1 MVNKEYS
8 QVLTKDNEGFFR
20 FIVST
25 MDNCGITTEQLTCGL
40 CDTEEWDSLLAGEY
54 LDKLMMSRLLDRL
67 GCRGARCDIL
77 LFGSEYDDW
86 QERMDIVFAINDG
99 ETELAEKI
107 LEEYACRKIVQKN
120 IDKMGCNERL
130 EYQFV
135 LMMQAYIMLGGR
147 FDRTELIAKLQ
158 EAAVLTIPQGVDVA
172 FDNGM
177 KIILS
182 VQELDILLEY
192 YYQHVCREIEEKN
205 IKTVDCYIG
214 RIRKVIDYIL
224 SADWFN
230 ALSKAN
236 ILPKAVYYVMLSK
249 QKKIRL
255 NMDNEDE
262 LIFIAEELKSY
273 GRWLSDYDNAI
284 EVLRDCGR
292 IYYLAELCDMMDAI
306 VSRMKKLLSEDV
318 CKSMK
323 LDDIKNT
330 ADRYREMLLYIE
342 KLTGTSRYTK
352 NGMYMYFEPN
362 VYRMEKVVADR
373 RRLLGITQNQLAE
386 GICTAKT
393 IRRLEQGNCRPH
405 GYNLYEILNRLEL
418 YSDFVMDEIV
428 SYNARD
434 MELLEKVYDA
444 IGMNETERA
453 QELLRTLK
461 ANIDMGYTRNRQ
473 MVERLE
479 LDFDYQGGKISKK
492 DYEDDLKK
500 IIGYS
505 VKYENFF
512 RSVNVYLTDS
522 EASMLQMMYNLEKD
536 NDGVLYLHDMLSQ
549 YERKELYI
557 RKIELIQTAFA
568 SNSGNRGVYDSS
580 NMEFM
585 DVIKENFRI
594 KRIYNI
600 ARCTY
605 GIWWNNDMQHKYS
618 TDQSREMLNICVDIS
633 DFAKEYMY
641 KQFFLKKLDSIL
653 GLQ

>member
-20 FIVST
+20 FIEST
-25 MDNCGITTEQLTCGL
+25 MDNCGITTEQLTYGL

-107 LEEYACRKIVQKN
+107 LEEYAGRKIVQKN

-192 YYQHVCREIEEKN
+192 YYQLVCREIEEKN

-236 ILPKAVYYVMLSK
+236 ILPKAVYYVMLSN

-255 NMDNEDE
+255 NVDNEDE

>member
-1 MVNKEYS
+1 MANEEYS

-20 FIVST
+20 FIESK
-25 MDNCGITTEQLTCGL
+25 MMGNGITTEQLTYGL
-40 CDTEEWDSLLAGEY
+40 CNTEEWDSLLVGEY

-135 LMMQAYIMLGGR
+135 LMMQAHIMLGGR

-192 YYQHVCREIEEKN
+192 YYQLVCGEIEEKN

-224 SADWFN
+224 SADRFN

-236 ILPKAVYYVMLSK
+236 ILPKAVYYVMLSN

-330 ADRYREMLLYIE
+330 ADRCREMLLYIE
-342 KLTGTSRYTK
+342 KLTGISRYTK

-393 IRRLEQGNCRPH
+393 IRRLEQGHCRPH

-428 SYNARD
+428 SYNAGD

-453 QELLRTLK
+453 QELLLTLK
-461 ANIDMGYTRNRQ
+461 ANLDMEYTRNRQ
-473 MVERLE
+473 TIERLE
-479 LDFDYQGGKISKK
+479 TNFAYGRREI
-492 DYEDDLKK
+492 ELKVYLEK
-500 IIGYS
+500 MKNIIGYS
-505 VKYENFF
+505 VKYEHVLKNPA
-512 RSVNVYLTDS
+512 VYLTSCETTILHNMQNKQNEQDR
-522 EASMLQMMYNLEKD
+522 LMY
-536 NDGVLYLHDMLSQ
+536 LYSIPSQ
-549 YERKELYI
+549 YVRGELFI
-557 RKIELIQTAFA
+557 RKIEFCKTKFA
-568 SNSGNRGVYDSS
+568 SDAGNRGEYEKS
-580 NMEFM
+580 NSIFM
-585 DVIKENFRI
+585 DVIQKNTKL

-600 ARCTY
+600 DRCIY
-605 GIWWNNDMQHKYS
+605 GIWWNNNMQHKYS
-618 TDQSREMLNICVDIS
+618 TEQSKELLNICIDIS
-633 DFAKEYMY
+633 DFSKGYVY
-641 KQFFLKKLDSIL
+641 KQFFLKQYKINFE
-653 GLQ
+653 

>member
-1 MVNKEYS
+1 MANKEYS

-20 FIVST
+20 FIESK
-25 MDNCGITTEQLTCGL
+25 MMGNGITTEQLTYGL
-40 CDTEEWDSLLAGEY
+40 CNTEEWDSLLVGEY

-67 GCRGARCDIL
+67 GCRGLRCDIL

-135 LMMQAYIMLGGR
+135 LMMQAHIMLGGR
-147 FDRTELIAKLQ
+147 FDRTELIAKMQ

-205 IKTVDCYIG
+205 IKTVDYYIG

-236 ILPKAVYYVMLSK
+236 ILPKAVYYVMLSN

-284 EVLRDCGR
+284 EALRNDGR
-292 IYYLAELCDMMDAI
+292 TYYLAELCDMMDII
-306 VSRMKKLLSEDV
+306 VSRMKRLLSEDV

-330 ADRYREMLLYIE
+330 ADRCREMLLYIE
-342 KLTGTSRYTK
+342 KLTGISRYTK

-393 IRRLEQGNCRPH
+393 IRRLEQGHCRPH

-428 SYNARD
+428 SYNAGD

-453 QELLRTLK
+453 QELLQTLK
-461 ANIDMGYTRNRQ
+461 ANLDMGYTRNRQ
-473 MVERLE
+473 TIERLE
-479 LDFDYQGGKISKK
+479 TNFAYGRREI
-492 DYEDDLKK
+492 ELKVYLEK
-500 IIGYS
+500 MKNIIGYS
-505 VKYENFF
+505 VKYEHVLKNPA
-512 RSVNVYLTDS
+512 VYLTSCETTILHNMQNKQNEQDR
-522 EASMLQMMYNLEKD
+522 LMY
-536 NDGVLYLHDMLSQ
+536 LYSIPSQ
-549 YERKELYI
+549 YVRGELFI
-557 RKIELIQTAFA
+557 RKIEFCKTKFA
-568 SNSGNRGVYDSS
+568 SDAGNRGEYEKS
-580 NMEFM
+580 NSIFM
-585 DVIKENFRI
+585 DVIQKNTKL

-600 ARCTY
+600 DRCIY
-605 GIWWNNDMQHKYS
+605 GIWWNNNMQHKYS
-618 TDQSREMLNICVDIS
+618 TEQSKELLNICIDIS
-633 DFAKEYMY
+633 DFSKGYVY
-641 KQFFLKKLDSIL
+641 KQFFLKQYKINFE
-653 GLQ
+653 

>member
-1 MVNKEYS
+1 MANKEYS

-20 FIVST
+20 FIESK
-25 MDNCGITTEQLTCGL
+25 MMGNGITTEQLTYGL
-40 CDTEEWDSLLAGEY
+40 CNTEEWDSLLVGEY

-67 GCRGARCDIL
+67 GCRGLRCDIL

-135 LMMQAYIMLGGR
+135 LMMQAHIMLGGR

-205 IKTVDCYIG
+205 IKTVDYYIG

-236 ILPKAVYYVMLSK
+236 ILPKAVYYVMLSN

-262 LIFIAEELKSY
+262 FIFIAEELKSY

-306 VSRMKKLLSEDV
+306 VSRMKKLLSEEV

-330 ADRYREMLLYIE
+330 ADRCREMLLYIE
-342 KLTGTSRYTK
+342 KLTGISRYTK
-352 NGMYMYFEPN
+352 NGMYIYFEPN

-393 IRRLEQGNCRPH
+393 IRRLEQGHCRPH

-428 SYNARD
+428 SYDAGD

-453 QELLRTLK
+453 QELLQTLK
-461 ANIDMGYTRNRQ
+461 ANLDMEYTRNRQ
-473 MVERLE
+473 TIERLE
-479 LDFDYQGGKISKK
+479 TNFAYGRREI
-492 DYEDDLKK
+492 ELKVYLEK
-500 IIGYS
+500 MKNIIGYS
-505 VKYENFF
+505 VKYEHVLKNPA
-512 RSVNVYLTDS
+512 VYLTSCETTILHNMQNKQNEQDR
-522 EASMLQMMYNLEKD
+522 LMY
-536 NDGVLYLHDMLSQ
+536 LYSIPSQ
-549 YERKELYI
+549 YVRGELFI
-557 RKIELIQTAFA
+557 RKIEFCKTKFA
-568 SNSGNRGVYDSS
+568 SDAGNRGEYEKS
-580 NMEFM
+580 NSIFM
-585 DVIKENFRI
+585 DVIQKNTKL

-600 ARCTY
+600 DRCIY
-605 GIWWNNDMQHKYS
+605 GIWWNNNMQHKYS
-618 TDQSREMLNICVDIS
+618 TEQSKELLNICIDIS
-633 DFAKEYMY
+633 DFSKGYVY
-641 KQFFLKKLDSIL
+641 KQFFLKQYKINFE
-653 GLQ
+653 

>member
-25 MDNCGITTEQLTCGL
+25 MDNCGITTEQLTYGL
-40 CDTEEWDSLLAGEY
+40 CDTEEWDSLLVGEY

-67 GCRGARCDIL
+67 GCRGLRCDIL

-99 ETELAEKI
+99 GTEFAEKI
-107 LEEYACRKIVQKN
+107 LEKYAGRKVARKSIAE
-120 IDKMGCNERL
+120 MGGNERL

-135 LMMQAYIMLGGR
+135 LMMQAHIMLCGKY
-147 FDRTELIAKLQ
+147 DRTELIAKLQ
-158 EAAVLTIPQGVDVA
+158 SAAALSIPQGTDVE
-172 FDNGM
+172 FDCN
-177 KIILS
+177 KRIVLS

-192 YYQHVCREIEEKN
+192 YYQLVCREIEEKN
-205 IKTVDCYIG
+205 IKDVDYYIG
-214 RIRKVIDYIL
+214 RIRKAIDYIL

-230 ALSKAN
+230 TLSKAS
-236 ILPKAVYYVMLSK
+236 ILPKAVYYGMLSI
-249 QKKIRL
+249 QKKMQL
-255 NMDNEDE
+255 NADDHDGLIYIVDE
-262 LIFIAEELKSY
+262 LNSY

-306 VSRMKKLLSEDV
+306 VSRMKKLLSEEV

-330 ADRYREMLLYIE
+330 ADRCREMLLYIE
-342 KLTGTSRYTK
+342 KLTGISRYTK

-362 VYRMEKVVADR
+362 VYRMEKAVADR

-393 IRRLEQGNCRPH
+393 IRRLEQGHCRPH

-428 SYNARD
+428 SYNAGD

-453 QELLRTLK
+453 QELLQTLK
-461 ANIDMGYTRNRQ
+461 ANLDMEYTRNRQ
-473 MVERLE
+473 TIERLE
-479 LDFDYQGGKISKK
+479 TNFAYGRREI
-492 DYEDDLKK
+492 ELKVYLEK
-500 IIGYS
+500 MKNIIGYS
-505 VKYENFF
+505 VKYEHVLKNPA
-512 RSVNVYLTDS
+512 VYLTSCETTILHNMQNKQNEQDR
-522 EASMLQMMYNLEKD
+522 LMY
-536 NDGVLYLHDMLSQ
+536 LYSIPSQ
-549 YERKELYI
+549 YVRGELFI
-557 RKIELIQTAFA
+557 RKIEFCKTKFA
-568 SNSGNRGVYDSS
+568 SDAGNRGEYEKS
-580 NMEFM
+580 NSIFM
-585 DVIKENFRI
+585 DVIQKNTKL

-600 ARCTY
+600 DRCIY
-605 GIWWNNDMQHKYS
+605 GIWWNNNMQHKYS
-618 TDQSREMLNICVDIS
+618 TEQSKELLNICIDIS
-633 DFAKEYMY
+633 DFSKGYVY
-641 KQFFLKKLDSIL
+641 KQFFLKQYKINFE
-653 GLQ
+653 

>member
-1 MVNKEYS
+1 MANKEYS

-20 FIVST
+20 FIEST
-25 MDNCGITTEQLTCGL
+25 MDNCGITTEQLTYGL

-135 LMMQAYIMLGGR
+135 LMMQAHIMLGGR

-192 YYQHVCREIEEKN
+192 YYQLVCREIEEKN

-236 ILPKAVYYVMLSK
+236 ILPKAVYYVMLSN

-284 EVLRDCGR
+284 EALRNDGR
-292 IYYLAELCDMMDAI
+292 TYYLAELCDMMDII
-306 VSRMKKLLSEDV
+306 VSRMKRLLSEDV

-330 ADRYREMLLYIE
+330 ADRCREMLLYIE
-342 KLTGTSRYTK
+342 KLTGISRYTK

-393 IRRLEQGNCRPH
+393 IRRLEQGHCRPH

-428 SYNARD
+428 SYDAGD

-453 QELLRTLK
+453 QELLQTLK
-461 ANIDMGYTRNRQ
+461 ANLDMEYTRNRQ
-473 MVERLE
+473 TIERMETNFAYGRREIELKVYLE
-479 LDFDYQGGKISKK
+479 KMKN
-492 DYEDDLKK
+492 

-505 VKYENFF
+505 VKYEHVLKNPA
-512 RSVNVYLTDS
+512 VYLTSCETTILHNMQNKQNEQDR
-522 EASMLQMMYNLEKD
+522 LMY
-536 NDGVLYLHDMLSQ
+536 LYSIPSQ
-549 YERKELYI
+549 YVRGELFI
-557 RKIELIQTAFA
+557 RKIEFCKTKFA
-568 SNSGNRGVYDSS
+568 SDAGNRGEYEKS
-580 NMEFM
+580 NSIFM
-585 DVIKENFRI
+585 DVIQKNTKL

-600 ARCTY
+600 DRCIY
-605 GIWWNNDMQHKYS
+605 GIWWNNNMQHKYS
-618 TDQSREMLNICVDIS
+618 TEQSKELLNICIDIS
-633 DFAKEYMY
+633 DFSKGYVY
-641 KQFFLKKLDSIL
+641 KQFFLKQYKINFE
-653 GLQ
+653 

>member
-25 MDNCGITTEQLTCGL
+25 MDNCGITTEQLTYGL

-67 GCRGARCDIL
+67 GCRGLRCDIL
-77 LFGSEYDDW
+77 LFASEYDDW

-192 YYQHVCREIEEKN
+192 YYQLVCREIEEKN

-236 ILPKAVYYVMLSK
+236 ILPKAVYYVMLSN

-255 NMDNEDE
+255 NVDNEDE

-284 EVLRDCGR
+284 EALRNDGR
-292 IYYLAELCDMMDAI
+292 TYYLAELCDMMDII

-323 LDDIKNT
+323 LDDKKNT
-330 ADRYREMLLYIE
+330 VDRYREMLLYIE

-428 SYNARD
+428 SYNAGD

-444 IGMNETERA
+444 IGMNETESA
-453 QELLRTLK
+453 QELLQTLK
-461 ANIDMGYTRNRQ
+461 ANLDMEYTRNRQ
-473 MVERLE
+473 TIERLE
-479 LDFDYQGGKISKK
+479 TNFAYGRREI
-492 DYEDDLKK
+492 ELKVYLEK
-500 IIGYS
+500 MKNIIGYS
-505 VKYENFF
+505 VKYEHVLKNPA
-512 RSVNVYLTDS
+512 VYLTSCETTILHNMQNKQNEQDR
-522 EASMLQMMYNLEKD
+522 LMY
-536 NDGVLYLHDMLSQ
+536 LYSIPSQ
-549 YERKELYI
+549 YVRGELFI
-557 RKIELIQTAFA
+557 RKIEFCKTKFA
-568 SNSGNRGVYDSS
+568 SDAGNRGEYEKS
-580 NMEFM
+580 NSIFM
-585 DVIKENFRI
+585 DVIQKNTKL

-600 ARCTY
+600 DRCIY
-605 GIWWNNDMQHKYS
+605 GIWWNNNMQHKYS
-618 TDQSREMLNICVDIS
+618 TEQSKELLNICIDIS
-633 DFAKEYMY
+633 DFSKGYVY
-641 KQFFLKKLDSIL
+641 KQFFLKQYKINFE
-653 GLQ
+653 

>member
-1 MVNKEYS
+1 MANKEYS

-20 FIVST
+20 FIESK
-25 MDNCGITTEQLTCGL
+25 MMGNGITTEQLTYGL
-40 CDTEEWDSLLAGEY
+40 CNTEEWDSLLVGEY

-67 GCRGARCDIL
+67 GCRGLRCDIL

-135 LMMQAYIMLGGR
+135 LMMQAHIMLGGR

-205 IKTVDCYIG
+205 IKTVDYYIG

-230 ALSKAN
+230 ALSKAG
-236 ILPKAVYYVMLSK
+236 ILPKAVYYVMLSN

-284 EVLRDCGR
+284 EALRNDGR
-292 IYYLAELCDMMDAI
+292 TYYLAELCDMMDII

-323 LDDIKNT
+323 LDDKKNT
-330 ADRYREMLLYIE
+330 VDRYREMLLYIE
-342 KLTGTSRYTK
+342 KLTGISRYTK

-393 IRRLEQGNCRPH
+393 IRRLEQGHCRPH

-428 SYNARD
+428 SYDAGD

-453 QELLRTLK
+453 QELLQTLK
-461 ANIDMGYTRNRQ
+461 ANLDMEYTRNRQ
-473 MVERLE
+473 TIERLE
-479 LDFDYQGGKISKK
+479 TNFAYGRREI
-492 DYEDDLKK
+492 ELKVYLEK
-500 IIGYS
+500 MKNIIGYS
-505 VKYENFF
+505 VKYEHVLKNPA
-512 RSVNVYLTDS
+512 VYLTSCETTILHNMQNKQNEQDR
-522 EASMLQMMYNLEKD
+522 LMY
-536 NDGVLYLHDMLSQ
+536 LYSIPSQ
-549 YERKELYI
+549 YVRGELFI
-557 RKIELIQTAFA
+557 RKIEFCKTKFA
-568 SNSGNRGVYDSS
+568 SDAGNRGEYEKS
-580 NMEFM
+580 NSIFM
-585 DVIKENFRI
+585 DVIQKNTKL

-600 ARCTY
+600 DRCIY
-605 GIWWNNDMQHKYS
+605 GIWWNNNMQHKYS
-618 TDQSREMLNICVDIS
+618 TEQSKELLNICIDIS
-633 DFAKEYMY
+633 DFSKGYVY
-641 KQFFLKKLDSIL
+641 KQFFLKQYKINFE
-653 GLQ
+653 

>member
-1 MVNKEYS
+1 
-8 QVLTKDNEGFFR
+8 
-20 FIVST
+20 
-25 MDNCGITTEQLTCGL
+25 
-40 CDTEEWDSLLAGEY
+40 
-54 LDKLMMSRLLDRL
+54 
-67 GCRGARCDIL
+67 
-77 LFGSEYDDW
+77 
-86 QERMDIVFAINDG
+86 
-99 ETELAEKI
+99 
-107 LEEYACRKIVQKN
+107 
-120 IDKMGCNERL
+120 
-130 EYQFV
+130 
-135 LMMQAYIMLGGR
+135 MMQAHIMLCGKY
-147 FDRTELIAKLQ
+147 DRTELIAKLQ

-192 YYQHVCREIEEKN
+192 YYQLVCREIEEKN

-236 ILPKAVYYVMLSK
+236 ILPKAVYYVMLSN

-284 EVLRDCGR
+284 EALRNDGR
-292 IYYLAELCDMMDAI
+292 TYYLAELCDMMDII
-306 VSRMKKLLSEDV
+306 VSRMKRLLSEDV

-330 ADRYREMLLYIE
+330 ADRCREMLLYIE
-342 KLTGTSRYTK
+342 KLTGISRYTK

-393 IRRLEQGNCRPH
+393 IRRLEQGHCRPH

-428 SYNARD
+428 SYDAGD

-453 QELLRTLK
+453 QELLQTLK
-461 ANIDMGYTRNRQ
+461 ANLDMEYTRNRQ
-473 MVERLE
+473 TIERMETNFAYGRREIELKVYLE
-479 LDFDYQGGKISKK
+479 KMKN
-492 DYEDDLKK
+492 

-505 VKYENFF
+505 VKYEHVLKNPA
-512 RSVNVYLTDS
+512 VYLTSCETTILHNMQNKQNEQDR
-522 EASMLQMMYNLEKD
+522 LMY
-536 NDGVLYLHDMLSQ
+536 LYSIPSQ
-549 YERKELYI
+549 YVRGELFI
-557 RKIELIQTAFA
+557 RKIEFCKTKFA
-568 SNSGNRGVYDSS
+568 SDAGNRGEYEKS
-580 NMEFM
+580 NSIFM
-585 DVIKENFRI
+585 DVIQKNTKLKEYI
-594 KRIYNI
+594 I
-600 ARCTY
+600 
-605 GIWWNNDMQHKYS
+605 S
-618 TDQSREMLNICVDIS
+618 TDVFMVYGGIIICNTNIQQNKVKSC
-633 DFAKEYMY
+633 
-641 KQFFLKKLDSIL
+641 
-653 GLQ
+653 

>member
-1 MVNKEYS
+1 MANKEYS

-20 FIVST
+20 FIESK
-25 MDNCGITTEQLTCGL
+25 MMGNGITTEQLTYGL
-40 CDTEEWDSLLAGEY
+40 CNTEEWDSLLVGEY

-67 GCRGARCDIL
+67 GCRGLRCDIL

-135 LMMQAYIMLGGR
+135 LMMQAHIMLGGR
-147 FDRTELIAKLQ
+147 FDRTELIAKMQ

-205 IKTVDCYIG
+205 IKTVDYYIG

-236 ILPKAVYYVMLSK
+236 ILPKAVYYVMLSN

-318 CKSMK
+318 CRSMK
-323 LDDIKNT
+323 INDRKSTI
-330 ADRYREMLLYIE
+330 DRYRGMLLYIE
-342 KLTGTSRYTK
+342 KISGISRYTQ
-352 NGMYMYFEPN
+352 NSMYMYFEPN

-393 IRRLEQGNCRPH
+393 IRRLEQGHCRPH

-428 SYNARD
+428 SYDAGD

-453 QELLRTLK
+453 QELLQTLK
-461 ANIDMGYTRNRQ
+461 ANLDMEYTRNRQ
-473 MVERLE
+473 TIERMETNFAYGRREIELKVYLE
-479 LDFDYQGGKISKK
+479 KMKN
-492 DYEDDLKK
+492 

-505 VKYENFF
+505 VKYEHVLKNPA
-512 RSVNVYLTDS
+512 VYLTSCETTILHNMQNKQNEQDR
-522 EASMLQMMYNLEKD
+522 LMY
-536 NDGVLYLHDMLSQ
+536 LYSIPSQ
-549 YERKELYI
+549 YVRGELFI
-557 RKIELIQTAFA
+557 RKIEFCKTKFA
-568 SNSGNRGVYDSS
+568 SDAGNRGEYEKS
-580 NMEFM
+580 NSIFM
-585 DVIKENFRI
+585 DVIQKNTKL

-600 ARCTY
+600 DRCIY
-605 GIWWNNDMQHKYS
+605 GIWWNNNMQHKYS
-618 TDQSREMLNICVDIS
+618 TEQSKELLNICIDIS
-633 DFAKEYMY
+633 DFSKGYVY
-641 KQFFLKKLDSIL
+641 KQFFLKQYKINFE
-653 GLQ
+653 

>member
-1 MVNKEYS
+1 MANEEYS

-20 FIVST
+20 FIESK
-25 MDNCGITTEQLTCGL
+25 MKGNGITTEQLTSGL
-40 CDTEEWDSLLAGEY
+40 CDMEEWNNMLSGEY
-54 LDKLMMSRLLDRL
+54 MDKLMMSRLLDRL
-67 GCRGARCDIL
+67 GCRGLRCDIL
-77 LFGSEYDDW
+77 LFASEYDDW
-86 QERMDIVFAINDG
+86 QTRMDIVSAINDG

-107 LEEYACRKIVQKN
+107 LEEYAGRKIVQKN

-192 YYQHVCREIEEKN
+192 YYQLVCREIEEKN

-230 ALSKAN
+230 ALSKAG
-236 ILPKAVYYVMLSK
+236 ILPKAVYYVMLSN

-262 LIFIAEELKSY
+262 FIFIAEELKSY

-306 VSRMKKLLSEDV
+306 VSRMKKLLSEEV

-330 ADRYREMLLYIE
+330 ADRCREMLLYIE
-342 KLTGTSRYTK
+342 KLTGISRYTK
-352 NGMYMYFEPN
+352 NGMYIYFEPN

-428 SYNARD
+428 SYNAGD

-453 QELLRTLK
+453 QELLQTLK
-461 ANIDMGYTRNRQ
+461 ANLDMEYTRNRQ
-473 MVERLE
+473 TIERLE
-479 LDFDYQGGKISKK
+479 TNFAYGRREI
-492 DYEDDLKK
+492 ELKVYLEK
-500 IIGYS
+500 MKNIIGYS
-505 VKYENFF
+505 VKYEHVLKNPA
-512 RSVNVYLTDS
+512 VYLTSCETTILHNMQNKQNEQDR
-522 EASMLQMMYNLEKD
+522 LMY
-536 NDGVLYLHDMLSQ
+536 LYSIPSQ
-549 YERKELYI
+549 YVRGELFI
-557 RKIELIQTAFA
+557 RKIEFCKTKFA
-568 SNSGNRGVYDSS
+568 SDAGNRGEYEKS
-580 NMEFM
+580 NSIFM
-585 DVIKENFRI
+585 DVIQKNTKL

-600 ARCTY
+600 DRCIY
-605 GIWWNNDMQHKYS
+605 GIWWNNNMQHKYS
-618 TDQSREMLNICVDIS
+618 TEQSKELLNICIDIS
-633 DFAKEYMY
+633 DFSKGYVY
-641 KQFFLKKLDSIL
+641 KQFFLKQYKINFE
-653 GLQ
+653 

>member
-20 FIVST
+20 FIESK
-25 MDNCGITTEQLTCGL
+25 MMGNGITTEQLTYGL
-40 CDTEEWDSLLAGEY
+40 CDTEEWDSLLVGEY

-86 QERMDIVFAINDG
+86 QERTDIVFAINDG
-99 ETELAEKI
+99 GTEFAEKI

-192 YYQHVCREIEEKN
+192 YYQLVCREIEEKN

-236 ILPKAVYYVMLSK
+236 ILPKAVYYVMLSN

-284 EVLRDCGR
+284 EALRNDGR
-292 IYYLAELCDMMDAI
+292 TYYLAELCDMMDII
-306 VSRMKKLLSEDV
+306 VSRMKRLLSEDV

-330 ADRYREMLLYIE
+330 ADRCREMLLYIE
-342 KLTGTSRYTK
+342 KLTGISRYTK

-393 IRRLEQGNCRPH
+393 IRRLEQGHCRPH

-428 SYNARD
+428 SYDAGD

-453 QELLRTLK
+453 QELLQTLK
-461 ANIDMGYTRNRQ
+461 ANLDMEYTRNRQ
-473 MVERLE
+473 TIERLE
-479 LDFDYQGGKISKK
+479 TNFAYGRREI
-492 DYEDDLKK
+492 ELKVYLEK
-500 IIGYS
+500 MKNIIGYS
-505 VKYENFF
+505 VKYEHVLKNPA
-512 RSVNVYLTDS
+512 VYLTSCETTILHNMQNKQNEQDR
-522 EASMLQMMYNLEKD
+522 LMY
-536 NDGVLYLHDMLSQ
+536 LYSIPSQ
-549 YERKELYI
+549 YVRGELFI
-557 RKIELIQTAFA
+557 RKIEFCKTKFA
-568 SNSGNRGVYDSS
+568 SDAGNRGEYEKS
-580 NMEFM
+580 NSIFM
-585 DVIKENFRI
+585 DVIQKNTKL

-600 ARCTY
+600 DRCIY
-605 GIWWNNDMQHKYS
+605 GIWWNNNMQHKYS
-618 TDQSREMLNICVDIS
+618 TEQSKELLNICIDIS
-633 DFAKEYMY
+633 DFSKGYVY
-641 KQFFLKKLDSIL
+641 KQFFLKQYKINFE
-653 GLQ
+653 

>member
-1 MVNKEYS
+1 MANEEYS

-20 FIVST
+20 FIESK
-25 MDNCGITTEQLTCGL
+25 MKGNGITTEQLTSGL
-40 CDTEEWDSLLAGEY
+40 CDMEEWNNLLSGEY
-54 LDKLMMSRLLDRL
+54 MDKLMMSRLLDRL
-67 GCRGARCDIL
+67 GCRGLRCDIL
-77 LFGSEYDDW
+77 LFASEYDDW
-86 QERMDIVFAINDG
+86 QTRMDIVSAINDG

-135 LMMQAYIMLGGR
+135 LMMQAHIMLGGR

-192 YYQHVCREIEEKN
+192 YYQLVCREIEEKN
-205 IKTVDCYIG
+205 LKTVDCYIG

-230 ALSKAN
+230 ALSKAG
-236 ILPKAVYYVMLSK
+236 ILPKAVYYVMLSN

-262 LIFIAEELKSY
+262 FIFIAEELKSY

-306 VSRMKKLLSEDV
+306 VSRMKKLLSEEV

-330 ADRYREMLLYIE
+330 ADRCREMLLYIE
-342 KLTGTSRYTK
+342 KLTGISRYTK
-352 NGMYMYFEPN
+352 NGMYIYFEPN

-393 IRRLEQGNCRPH
+393 IRRLEQGHCRPH

-428 SYNARD
+428 SYNAGD

-453 QELLRTLK
+453 QELLQTLK
-461 ANIDMGYTRNRQ
+461 ANLDMGYTRNRQ
-473 MVERLE
+473 TIERLE
-479 LDFDYQGGKISKK
+479 TNFAYGRREI
-492 DYEDDLKK
+492 ELKVYLEK
-500 IIGYS
+500 MKNIIGYS
-505 VKYENFF
+505 VKYEHVLKNPA
-512 RSVNVYLTDS
+512 VYLTSCETTILHNMQNKQNEQDR
-522 EASMLQMMYNLEKD
+522 LMY
-536 NDGVLYLHDMLSQ
+536 LYSIPSQ
-549 YERKELYI
+549 YVRGELFI
-557 RKIELIQTAFA
+557 RKIEFVRPDK
-568 SNSGNRGVYDSS
+568 G
-580 NMEFM
+580 E
-585 DVIKENFRI
+585 
-594 KRIYNI
+594 
-600 ARCTY
+600 
-605 GIWWNNDMQHKYS
+605 
-618 TDQSREMLNICVDIS
+618 
-633 DFAKEYMY
+633 
-641 KQFFLKKLDSIL
+641 
-653 GLQ
+653 

>member
-1 MVNKEYS
+1 MANEEYS

-20 FIVST
+20 FIESK
-25 MDNCGITTEQLTCGL
+25 MKGNGITTEQLTSGL
-40 CDTEEWDSLLAGEY
+40 CDMEEWNNLLSGEY
-54 LDKLMMSRLLDRL
+54 MDKLMMSRLLDRL
-67 GCRGARCDIL
+67 GCRGLRCDIL
-77 LFGSEYDDW
+77 LFASEYDDW
-86 QERMDIVFAINDG
+86 QTRMDIVSAINDG

-192 YYQHVCREIEEKN
+192 YYQLVCREIEEKN

-230 ALSKAN
+230 ALSKAG
-236 ILPKAVYYVMLSK
+236 ILPKAVYYVMLSN

-262 LIFIAEELKSY
+262 FIFIAEELKSY

-306 VSRMKKLLSEDV
+306 VSRMKKLLSEEV

-330 ADRYREMLLYIE
+330 ADRCREMLLYIE
-342 KLTGTSRYTK
+342 KLTGISRYTK
-352 NGMYMYFEPN
+352 NGMYIYFEPN

-393 IRRLEQGNCRPH
+393 IRRLEQGHCRPH

-428 SYNARD
+428 SYNAGD

-453 QELLRTLK
+453 QELLQTLK
-461 ANIDMGYTRNRQ
+461 ANLDMGYTRNRQ
-473 MVERLE
+473 TIERLE
-479 LDFDYQGGKISKK
+479 TNFAYGRREI
-492 DYEDDLKK
+492 ELKVYLEK
-500 IIGYS
+500 MKNIIGYS
-505 VKYENFF
+505 VKYEHVLKNPA
-512 RSVNVYLTDS
+512 VYLTSCETTILHNMQNKQNEQDR
-522 EASMLQMMYNLEKD
+522 LMY
-536 NDGVLYLHDMLSQ
+536 LYSIPSQ
-549 YERKELYI
+549 YVRGELFI
-557 RKIELIQTAFA
+557 RKIEFCKTKFA
-568 SNSGNRGVYDSS
+568 SDAGNRGEYEKS
-580 NMEFM
+580 NSIFM
-585 DVIKENFRI
+585 DVIQKNTKL

-600 ARCTY
+600 DRCIY
-605 GIWWNNDMQHKYS
+605 GIWWNNNMQHKYS
-618 TDQSREMLNICVDIS
+618 TEQSKELLNICIDIS
-633 DFAKEYMY
+633 DFSKGYVY
-641 KQFFLKKLDSIL
+641 KQFFLKQYKINFE
-653 GLQ
+653 

>member
-1 MVNKEYS
+1 MANEEYS

-20 FIVST
+20 FIESK
-25 MDNCGITTEQLTCGL
+25 MKGNGITTEQLTSGL
-40 CDTEEWDSLLAGEY
+40 CDMEEWNNLLSGEY
-54 LDKLMMSRLLDRL
+54 MDKLMMSRLLDRL

-99 ETELAEKI
+99 GAEFAEKI

-135 LMMQAYIMLGGR
+135 LMMQAHIMLGGR

-205 IKTVDCYIG
+205 IKTVDYYIG

-236 ILPKAVYYVMLSK
+236 ILPKAVYYVMLSN

-284 EVLRDCGR
+284 EALRNDGR
-292 IYYLAELCDMMDAI
+292 TYYLAELCDMMDII
-306 VSRMKKLLSEDV
+306 VSRMKRLLSEDV

-330 ADRYREMLLYIE
+330 ADRCREMLLYIE
-342 KLTGTSRYTK
+342 KLTGISRYTK

-393 IRRLEQGNCRPH
+393 IRRLEQGHCRPH

-428 SYNARD
+428 SYNAGD

-453 QELLRTLK
+453 QELLQTLK
-461 ANIDMGYTRNRQ
+461 ANLDMEYTRNRQ
-473 MVERLE
+473 TIERLE
-479 LDFDYQGGKISKK
+479 TNFAYGRREI
-492 DYEDDLKK
+492 ELKVYLEK
-500 IIGYS
+500 MKNIIGYS
-505 VKYENFF
+505 VKYEHVLKNPA
-512 RSVNVYLTDS
+512 VYLTSCETTILHNMQNKQNEQDR
-522 EASMLQMMYNLEKD
+522 LMY
-536 NDGVLYLHDMLSQ
+536 LYSIPSQ
-549 YERKELYI
+549 YVRGELFI
-557 RKIELIQTAFA
+557 RKIEFCKTKFA
-568 SNSGNRGVYDSS
+568 SDAGNRGEYEKS
-580 NMEFM
+580 NSIFM
-585 DVIKENFRI
+585 DVIQKNTKL

-600 ARCTY
+600 DRCIY
-605 GIWWNNDMQHKYS
+605 GIWWNNNMQHKYS
-618 TDQSREMLNICVDIS
+618 TEQSKELLNICIDIS
-633 DFAKEYMY
+633 DFSKGYVY
-641 KQFFLKKLDSIL
+641 KQFFLKQYKINFE
-653 GLQ
+653 

>member
-1 MVNKEYS
+1 MANKEYS

-20 FIVST
+20 FIESK
-25 MDNCGITTEQLTCGL
+25 MMGNGITTEQLTYGL
-40 CDTEEWDSLLAGEY
+40 CNTEEWDSLLVGEY

-67 GCRGARCDIL
+67 GCRGLRCDIL

-135 LMMQAYIMLGGR
+135 LMMQAHIMLGGR

-205 IKTVDCYIG
+205 IKTVDYYIG

-236 ILPKAVYYVMLSK
+236 ILPKAVYYVMLSN

-284 EVLRDCGR
+284 EALRNDGR
-292 IYYLAELCDMMDAI
+292 TYYLAELCDMMDII

-323 LDDIKNT
+323 LDDKKNT
-330 ADRYREMLLYIE
+330 VDRYREMLLYIE
-342 KLTGTSRYTK
+342 KLTGISRYTK
-352 NGMYMYFEPN
+352 NGMYIYFEPN

-393 IRRLEQGNCRPH
+393 IRRLEQGHCRPH

-428 SYNARD
+428 SYDAGD

-453 QELLRTLK
+453 QELLHTLK
-461 ANIDMGYTRNRQ
+461 ANLDMEYTRNRQ
-473 MVERLE
+473 TIERLE
-479 LDFDYQGGKISKK
+479 TNFAYGRREI
-492 DYEDDLKK
+492 ELKVYLEK
-500 IIGYS
+500 MKNIIGYS
-505 VKYENFF
+505 VKYEHVLKNPA
-512 RSVNVYLTDS
+512 VYLTSCETTILHNMQNKQNEQDR
-522 EASMLQMMYNLEKD
+522 LMY
-536 NDGVLYLHDMLSQ
+536 LYSIPSQ
-549 YERKELYI
+549 YVRGELFI
-557 RKIELIQTAFA
+557 RKIEFCKTKFA
-568 SNSGNRGVYDSS
+568 SDAGNRGEYEKS
-580 NMEFM
+580 NSIFM
-585 DVIKENFRI
+585 DVIQKNTKL

-600 ARCTY
+600 DRCIY
-605 GIWWNNDMQHKYS
+605 GIWWNNNMQHKYS
-618 TDQSREMLNICVDIS
+618 TEQSKELLNICIDIS
-633 DFAKEYMY
+633 DFSKGYVY
-641 KQFFLKKLDSIL
+641 KQFFLKQYKINFE
-653 GLQ
+653 

>member
-1 MVNKEYS
+1 MANEEYS

-20 FIVST
+20 FIESK
-25 MDNCGITTEQLTCGL
+25 MKGNGITTEQLTSGL
-40 CDTEEWDSLLAGEY
+40 CDMEEWNNLLSGEY
-54 LDKLMMSRLLDRL
+54 MDKLMMSRLLDRL
-67 GCRGARCDIL
+67 GCRGLRCDIL
-77 LFGSEYDDW
+77 LFASEYDDW
-86 QERMDIVFAINDG
+86 QTRMDIVSAINDG

-192 YYQHVCREIEEKN
+192 YYQLVCREIEEKN

-230 ALSKAN
+230 ALSKAG
-236 ILPKAVYYVMLSK
+236 ILPKAVYYVMLSN

-262 LIFIAEELKSY
+262 FIFIAEELKSY

-306 VSRMKKLLSEDV
+306 VSRMKKLLSEEV

-330 ADRYREMLLYIE
+330 ADRCREMLLYIE
-342 KLTGTSRYTK
+342 KLTGISRYTK

-362 VYRMEKVVADR
+362 VYRMEKAVADR

-393 IRRLEQGNCRPH
+393 IRRLEQGHCRPH

-428 SYNARD
+428 SYNAGD

-453 QELLRTLK
+453 QELLQTLK
-461 ANIDMGYTRNRQ
+461 ANLDMGYTRNRQ
-473 MVERLE
+473 TIERLE
-479 LDFDYQGGKISKK
+479 TNFAYGRREI
-492 DYEDDLKK
+492 ELKVYLEK
-500 IIGYS
+500 MKNIIGYS
-505 VKYENFF
+505 VKYEHVLKNPA
-512 RSVNVYLTDS
+512 VYLTSCETTILHNMQNKQNEQDR
-522 EASMLQMMYNLEKD
+522 LMY
-536 NDGVLYLHDMLSQ
+536 LYSIPSQ
-549 YERKELYI
+549 YVRGELFI
-557 RKIELIQTAFA
+557 RKIEFCKTKFA
-568 SNSGNRGVYDSS
+568 SDAGNRGEYEKS
-580 NMEFM
+580 NSIFM
-585 DVIKENFRI
+585 DVIQKNTKL

-600 ARCTY
+600 DRCIY
-605 GIWWNNDMQHKYS
+605 GIWWNNNMQHKYS
-618 TDQSREMLNICVDIS
+618 TEQSKELLNICIDIS
-633 DFAKEYMY
+633 DFSKGYVY
-641 KQFFLKKLDSIL
+641 KQFFLKQYKINFE
-653 GLQ
+653 

>member
-1 MVNKEYS
+1 MANKEYS

-20 FIVST
+20 FIESK
-25 MDNCGITTEQLTCGL
+25 MMGNGITTEQLTYGL
-40 CDTEEWDSLLAGEY
+40 CNTEEWDSLLVGEY

-67 GCRGARCDIL
+67 GCRGLRCDIL

-107 LEEYACRKIVQKN
+107 LEEYAGRKIVQKN

-192 YYQHVCREIEEKN
+192 YYQLVCREIEEKN

-236 ILPKAVYYVMLSK
+236 ILPKAVYYVMLSN

-255 NMDNEDE
+255 NVDNEDE

-536 NDGVLYLHDMLSQ
+536 NDGVLYLHDMLSR

-568 SNSGNRGVYDSS
+568 SDSGNRGVYDSS

-585 DVIKENFRI
+585 DVINENFRI

>member
-20 FIVST
+20 FIEST
-25 MDNCGITTEQLTCGL
+25 MDNCGITTEQLTYGL

-107 LEEYACRKIVQKN
+107 LEEYAGRKIVQKN

-135 LMMQAYIMLGGR
+135 LMMQAHIMLCGKY
-147 FDRTELIAKLQ
+147 DRTELIAKLQ

-192 YYQHVCREIEEKN
+192 YYQLVCREIEEKN

-236 ILPKAVYYVMLSK
+236 ILPKAVYYVMLSN

-284 EVLRDCGR
+284 EALRNDGR
-292 IYYLAELCDMMDAI
+292 TYYLAELCDMMDII
-306 VSRMKKLLSEDV
+306 VSRMKRLLSEDV

-330 ADRYREMLLYIE
+330 ADRCREMLLYIE
-342 KLTGTSRYTK
+342 KLTGISRYTK

-393 IRRLEQGNCRPH
+393 IRRLEQGHCRPH

-428 SYNARD
+428 SYDAGD

-453 QELLRTLK
+453 QELLQTLK
-461 ANIDMGYTRNRQ
+461 ANLDMEYTRNRQ
-473 MVERLE
+473 TIERMETNFAYGRREIELKVYLE
-479 LDFDYQGGKISKK
+479 KMKN
-492 DYEDDLKK
+492 

-505 VKYENFF
+505 VKYEHVLKNPA
-512 RSVNVYLTDS
+512 VYLTSCETTILHNMQNKQNEQDR
-522 EASMLQMMYNLEKD
+522 LMY
-536 NDGVLYLHDMLSQ
+536 LYSIPSQ
-549 YERKELYI
+549 YVRGELFI
-557 RKIELIQTAFA
+557 RKIEFCKTKFA
-568 SNSGNRGVYDSS
+568 SDAGNRGEYEKS
-580 NMEFM
+580 NSIFM
-585 DVIKENFRI
+585 DVIQKNTKL

-600 ARCTY
+600 DRCIY
-605 GIWWNNDMQHKYS
+605 GIWWNNNMQHKYS
-618 TDQSREMLNICVDIS
+618 TEQSKELLNICIDIS
-633 DFAKEYMY
+633 DFSKGYVY
-641 KQFFLKKLDSIL
+641 KQFFLKQYKINFE
-653 GLQ
+653 

>member
-1 MVNKEYS
+1 MANEEYS

-20 FIVST
+20 FIESK
-25 MDNCGITTEQLTCGL
+25 MKGNGITTEQLTSGL
-40 CDTEEWDSLLAGEY
+40 CDMEEWNNMLSGEY
-54 LDKLMMSRLLDRL
+54 MDKLMMSRLLDRL
-67 GCRGARCDIL
+67 GCRGLRCDIL
-77 LFGSEYDDW
+77 LFASEYDDW
-86 QERMDIVFAINDG
+86 QTRMDIVSAINDG

-158 EAAVLTIPQGVDVA
+158 EAAVLTIPQGVDVV

-205 IKTVDCYIG
+205 IKTVDYYIG

-230 ALSKAN
+230 ALSKAS
-236 ILPKAVYYVMLSK
+236 ILPKAVYYGMLSI
-249 QKKIRL
+249 QKKMQL
-255 NMDNEDE
+255 NADDHDGLIYIADE
-262 LIFIAEELKSY
+262 LNSY
-273 GRWLSDYDNAI
+273 GRCLSDYDNSI
-284 EVLRDCGR
+284 EVLRDGGR

-323 LDDIKNT
+323 LDDKKNT
-330 ADRYREMLLYIE
+330 VDRYREMLLYIE

-393 IRRLEQGNCRPH
+393 IRRLEQGHCRPH

-428 SYNARD
+428 SYDAGD

-453 QELLRTLK
+453 QELLQTLK
-461 ANIDMGYTRNRQ
+461 ANLDMEYTRNRQ
-473 MVERLE
+473 TIERLE
-479 LDFDYQGGKISKK
+479 TNFAYGRREI
-492 DYEDDLKK
+492 ELKVYLEK
-500 IIGYS
+500 MKNIIGYS
-505 VKYENFF
+505 VKYEHVLKNPA
-512 RSVNVYLTDS
+512 VYLTSCETTILHNMQNKQNEQDR
-522 EASMLQMMYNLEKD
+522 LMY
-536 NDGVLYLHDMLSQ
+536 LYSIPSQ
-549 YERKELYI
+549 YVRGELFI
-557 RKIELIQTAFA
+557 RKIEFCKTKFA
-568 SNSGNRGVYDSS
+568 SDAGNRGEYEKS
-580 NMEFM
+580 NSIFM
-585 DVIKENFRI
+585 DVIQKNTKL

-600 ARCTY
+600 DRCIY
-605 GIWWNNDMQHKYS
+605 GIWWNNNMQHKYS
-618 TDQSREMLNICVDIS
+618 TEQSKELLNICIDIS
-633 DFAKEYMY
+633 DFSKGYVY
-641 KQFFLKKLDSIL
+641 KQFFLKQYKINFE
-653 GLQ
+653 

>member
-1 MVNKEYS
+1 MANEEYS

-20 FIVST
+20 FIESK
-25 MDNCGITTEQLTCGL
+25 MKGNGITTEQLTSGL
-40 CDTEEWDSLLAGEY
+40 CDMEEWNNLLSGEY
-54 LDKLMMSRLLDRL
+54 MDKLMMSRLLDRL
-67 GCRGARCDIL
+67 GCRGLRCDIL
-77 LFGSEYDDW
+77 LFASEYDDW
-86 QERMDIVFAINDG
+86 QTRMDIVSAINDG
-99 ETELAEKI
+99 ETEFAEKI
-107 LEEYACRKIVQKN
+107 LEEYAGRKIVQKN

-192 YYQHVCREIEEKN
+192 YYQLVCREIEEKN

-230 ALSKAN
+230 ALSKAG
-236 ILPKAVYYVMLSK
+236 ILPKAVYYVMLSN

-262 LIFIAEELKSY
+262 FIFIAEELKSY

-306 VSRMKKLLSEDV
+306 VSRMKKLLSEEV

-330 ADRYREMLLYIE
+330 ADRCREMLLYIE
-342 KLTGTSRYTK
+342 KLTGISRYTK
-352 NGMYMYFEPN
+352 NGMYIYFEPN
-362 VYRMEKVVADR
+362 VYRMEKAVADR

-393 IRRLEQGNCRPH
+393 IRRLEQGHCRPH

-428 SYNARD
+428 SYNAGD

-453 QELLRTLK
+453 QELLQTLK
-461 ANIDMGYTRNRQ
+461 ANLDMGYTRNRQ
-473 MVERLE
+473 TIERLE
-479 LDFDYQGGKISKK
+479 TNFAYGRREI
-492 DYEDDLKK
+492 ELKVYLEK
-500 IIGYS
+500 MKNIIGYS
-505 VKYENFF
+505 VKYEHVLKNPA
-512 RSVNVYLTDS
+512 VYLTSCETTILHNMQNKQNEQDR
-522 EASMLQMMYNLEKD
+522 LMY
-536 NDGVLYLHDMLSQ
+536 LYSIPSQ
-549 YERKELYI
+549 YVRGELFI
-557 RKIELIQTAFA
+557 IKIEFCKTKFA
-568 SNSGNRGVYDSS
+568 SDAGNRGEYEKS
-580 NMEFM
+580 NSIFM
-585 DVIKENFRI
+585 DVIQKNTKL

-600 ARCTY
+600 DRCIY
-605 GIWWNNDMQHKYS
+605 GIWWNNNMQHKYS
-618 TDQSREMLNICVDIS
+618 TEQSKELLNICIDIS
-633 DFAKEYMY
+633 DFSKGYVY
-641 KQFFLKKLDSIL
+641 KQFFLKQYKINFE
-653 GLQ
+653 

>member
-1 MVNKEYS
+1 MANEEYS
-8 QVLTKDNEGFFR
+8 RVLTKDNEGFFR
-20 FIVST
+20 FIEST
-25 MDNCGITTEQLTCGL
+25 MDSCGITTEQLTYGL

-86 QERMDIVFAINDG
+86 QERMDIVSAINDG
-99 ETELAEKI
+99 GTELAEKI
-107 LEEYACRKIVQKN
+107 LEKYSGRKIACKSIVE
-120 IDKMGCNERL
+120 MGCNERI

-135 LMMQAYIMLGGR
+135 LTMQAHIMLCGKY
-147 FDRTELIAKLQ
+147 DRTELIAKLQ
-158 EAAVLTIPQGVDVA
+158 SAAVLSIPQGTDVA
-172 FDNGM
+172 LDGN
-177 KIILS
+177 KRIVLS

-192 YYQHVCREIEEKN
+192 YYQLVCLETEKKN
-205 IKTVDCYIG
+205 IKDVDYYIG

-230 ALSKAN
+230 TLSKAS
-236 ILPKAVYYVMLSK
+236 ILPKAVYYGMLSIR
-249 QKKIRL
+249 KKMQL
-255 NMDNEDE
+255 NADDHDGLIYIVDE
-262 LIFIAEELKSY
+262 LNSY
-273 GRWLSDYDNAI
+273 GRCLFDYDNAI
-284 EVLRDCGR
+284 EVLRDGGR

-323 LDDIKNT
+323 LNDRKSIV
-330 ADRYREMLLYIE
+330 DRYREMLLYIE
-342 KLTGTSRYTK
+342 KLTGISRYTK

-362 VYRMEKVVADR
+362 VYRMEKAVADR

-393 IRRLEQGNCRPH
+393 IRRLEQGQCRPH

-428 SYNARD
+428 SYNAGD

-444 IGMNETERA
+444 ISMNAAEKA

-479 LDFDYQGGKISKK
+479 LDFDYQEGKISKK
-492 DYEDDLKK
+492 EYVDDLKK

-522 EASMLQMMYNLEKD
+522 EASMLQMLYNLEND
-536 NDGVLYLHDMLSQ
+536 NDGVLYLHDMLSR

-568 SNSGNRGVYDSS
+568 SDSGNRGVYDSS

-594 KRIYNI
+594 KRIYNT

-605 GIWWNNDMQHKYS
+605 GIWWNNNMQHKYS

-653 GLQ
+653 GLL

>member
-1 MVNKEYS
+1 MANEEYS

-20 FIVST
+20 FIESK
-25 MDNCGITTEQLTCGL
+25 MKGNGITTEQLTSGL
-40 CDTEEWDSLLAGEY
+40 CDMEEWNNMLSGEY
-54 LDKLMMSRLLDRL
+54 MDKLMMSRLLDRL
-67 GCRGARCDIL
+67 GCRGLRCDIL
-77 LFGSEYDDW
+77 LFASEYDDW
-86 QERMDIVFAINDG
+86 QTRMDIVSAINDG

-107 LEEYACRKIVQKN
+107 LEEYAGRKIVQKN

-192 YYQHVCREIEEKN
+192 YYQLVCREIEEKN

-230 ALSKAN
+230 ALSKAG
-236 ILPKAVYYVMLSK
+236 ILPKAVYYVMLSN

-262 LIFIAEELKSY
+262 FIFIAEELKSY

-306 VSRMKKLLSEDV
+306 VSRMKKLLSEEV

-323 LDDIKNT
+323 LHDIKNT

-428 SYNARD
+428 SYNAGD

-453 QELLRTLK
+453 QELLQTLK
-461 ANIDMGYTRNRQ
+461 ANLDMEYTRNRQ
-473 MVERLE
+473 TIERLE
-479 LDFDYQGGKISKK
+479 TNFAYGRREI
-492 DYEDDLKK
+492 ELKVYLEK
-500 IIGYS
+500 MKNIIGYS
-505 VKYENFF
+505 VKYEHVLKNPA
-512 RSVNVYLTDS
+512 VYLTSCETTILHNMQNKQNEQDR
-522 EASMLQMMYNLEKD
+522 LMY
-536 NDGVLYLHDMLSQ
+536 LYSIPSQ
-549 YERKELYI
+549 YVRGELFI
-557 RKIELIQTAFA
+557 RKIEFCKTKFA
-568 SNSGNRGVYDSS
+568 SDAGNRGEYEKS
-580 NMEFM
+580 NSIFM
-585 DVIKENFRI
+585 DVIQKNTKL

-600 ARCTY
+600 DRCIY
-605 GIWWNNDMQHKYS
+605 GIWWNNNMQHKYS
-618 TDQSREMLNICVDIS
+618 TEQSKELLNICIDIS
-633 DFAKEYMY
+633 DFSKGYVY
-641 KQFFLKKLDSIL
+641 KQFFLKQYKINFE
-653 GLQ
+653 

>member
-1 MVNKEYS
+1 MANEEYS

-20 FIVST
+20 FIESK
-25 MDNCGITTEQLTCGL
+25 MKGNGITTEQLTSGL
-40 CDTEEWDSLLAGEY
+40 CDMEEWNNLLSGEY
-54 LDKLMMSRLLDRL
+54 MDKLMMSRLLDRL
-67 GCRGARCDIL
+67 GCRGLRCDIL
-77 LFGSEYDDW
+77 LFASEYDDW
-86 QERMDIVFAINDG
+86 QTRMDIVSAINDG

-192 YYQHVCREIEEKN
+192 YYQLVCREIEEKN

-230 ALSKAN
+230 ALSKAG
-236 ILPKAVYYVMLSK
+236 ILPKAVYYVMLSN

-262 LIFIAEELKSY
+262 FIFIAEELKSY

-306 VSRMKKLLSEDV
+306 VSRMKKLLSEEV

-330 ADRYREMLLYIE
+330 ADRCREMLLYIE
-342 KLTGTSRYTK
+342 KLTGISRYTK

-362 VYRMEKVVADR
+362 VYRMEKAVADR

-393 IRRLEQGNCRPH
+393 IRRLEQGHCRPH

-428 SYNARD
+428 SYNAGD

-453 QELLRTLK
+453 QELLQTLK
-461 ANIDMGYTRNRQ
+461 ANLDMGYTRNRQ
-473 MVERLE
+473 TIERLE
-479 LDFDYQGGKISKK
+479 TNFAYGRREI
-492 DYEDDLKK
+492 ELKVYLEK
-500 IIGYS
+500 MKNIIGYS
-505 VKYENFF
+505 VKYEHVLKNPA
-512 RSVNVYLTDS
+512 VYLTSCETTILHNMQNKQNEQDR
-522 EASMLQMMYNLEKD
+522 LMY
-536 NDGVLYLHDMLSQ
+536 LYSIPSQ
-549 YERKELYI
+549 YVRGELFI
-557 RKIELIQTAFA
+557 IKIEFCKTKFA
-568 SNSGNRGVYDSS
+568 SDAGNRGEYEKS
-580 NMEFM
+580 NSIFM
-585 DVIKENFRI
+585 DVIQKNTKL

-600 ARCTY
+600 DRCIY
-605 GIWWNNDMQHKYS
+605 GIWWNNNMQHKYS
-618 TDQSREMLNICVDIS
+618 TEQSKELLNICIDIS
-633 DFAKEYMY
+633 DFSKGYVY
-641 KQFFLKKLDSIL
+641 KQFFLKQYKINFE
-653 GLQ
+653 

>member
-1 MVNKEYS
+1 MANEEYS

-20 FIVST
+20 FIESK
-25 MDNCGITTEQLTCGL
+25 MKGNGITTEQLTSGL
-40 CDTEEWDSLLAGEY
+40 CDMEEWNNMLSGEY
-54 LDKLMMSRLLDRL
+54 MDKLMMSRLLDRL
-67 GCRGARCDIL
+67 GCRGLRCDIL
-77 LFGSEYDDW
+77 LFASEYDDW
-86 QERMDIVFAINDG
+86 QTRMDIVSAINDG

-182 VQELDILLEY
+182 VQELDILVEY
-192 YYQHVCREIEEKN
+192 YYQLVCREIEEKN

-224 SADWFN
+224 SADRFN

-236 ILPKAVYYVMLSK
+236 ILPKAVYYVMLSN

-255 NMDNEDE
+255 NVDNEDE

-306 VSRMKKLLSEDV
+306 VSRMKRLLSEDV

-330 ADRYREMLLYIE
+330 ADRCREMLLYIE
-342 KLTGTSRYTK
+342 KLTGISRYTK

-362 VYRMEKVVADR
+362 VYRMEKAVADR

-393 IRRLEQGNCRPH
+393 IRRLEQGHCRPH

-428 SYNARD
+428 SYNAGD

-453 QELLRTLK
+453 QELLQTLK
-461 ANIDMGYTRNRQ
+461 ANLDMEYTRNRQ
-473 MVERLE
+473 TIERLE
-479 LDFDYQGGKISKK
+479 TNFAYGRREI
-492 DYEDDLKK
+492 ELKVYLEK
-500 IIGYS
+500 MKNIIGYS
-505 VKYENFF
+505 VKYEHVLKNPA
-512 RSVNVYLTDS
+512 VYLTSCETTILHNMQNKQNEQDR
-522 EASMLQMMYNLEKD
+522 LMY
-536 NDGVLYLHDMLSQ
+536 LYSIPSQ
-549 YERKELYI
+549 YVRGELFI
-557 RKIELIQTAFA
+557 RKIEFCKTKFA
-568 SNSGNRGVYDSS
+568 SDAGNRGEYEKS
-580 NMEFM
+580 NSIFM
-585 DVIKENFRI
+585 DVIQKNTKL

-600 ARCTY
+600 DRCIY
-605 GIWWNNDMQHKYS
+605 GIWWNNNMQHKYS
-618 TDQSREMLNICVDIS
+618 TEQSKELLNICIDIS
-633 DFAKEYMY
+633 DFSKGYVY
-641 KQFFLKKLDSIL
+641 KQFFLKQYKINFE
-653 GLQ
+653 

>member
-20 FIVST
+20 FIEST
-25 MDNCGITTEQLTCGL
+25 MDNCGITTEQLTYGL

-107 LEEYACRKIVQKN
+107 LEEYAGRKIVQKN

-135 LMMQAYIMLGGR
+135 LMMQAHIMLCGKY
-147 FDRTELIAKLQ
+147 DRTELIAKLQ

-192 YYQHVCREIEEKN
+192 YYQLVCREIEEKN

-236 ILPKAVYYVMLSK
+236 ILPKAVYYVMLSN

-284 EVLRDCGR
+284 EALRNDGR
-292 IYYLAELCDMMDAI
+292 TYYLAELCDMMDII
-306 VSRMKKLLSEDV
+306 VSRMKRLLSEDV

-330 ADRYREMLLYIE
+330 ADRCREMLLYIE
-342 KLTGTSRYTK
+342 KLTGISRYTK

-393 IRRLEQGNCRPH
+393 IRRLEQGHCRPH

-428 SYNARD
+428 SYDAGD

-453 QELLRTLK
+453 QELLQTLK
-461 ANIDMGYTRNRQ
+461 ANLDMEYTRNRQ
-473 MVERLE
+473 TIERMETNFAYGRREIELKVYLE
-479 LDFDYQGGKISKK
+479 KMKN
-492 DYEDDLKK
+492 

-505 VKYENFF
+505 VKYEHVLKNPA
-512 RSVNVYLTDS
+512 VYLTSCETTILHNMQNKQNEQDR
-522 EASMLQMMYNLEKD
+522 LMY
-536 NDGVLYLHDMLSQ
+536 LYSIPSQ
-549 YERKELYI
+549 YVRGELFI
-557 RKIELIQTAFA
+557 RKIEFCKTKFA
-568 SNSGNRGVYDSS
+568 SDAGNRGEYEKS
-580 NMEFM
+580 NSIFM
-585 DVIKENFRI
+585 DVIQKNTKL
-594 KRIYNI
+594 KRLYNI
-600 ARCTY
+600 DRCIY
-605 GIWWNNDMQHKYS
+605 GIWWNNNMQHKYS
-618 TDQSREMLNICVDIS
+618 TEQSKELLNICIDIS
-633 DFAKEYMY
+633 DFSKGYVY
-641 KQFFLKKLDSIL
+641 KQFFLKQYKINFE
-653 GLQ
+653 

>member
-20 FIVST
+20 FIEST
-25 MDNCGITTEQLTCGL
+25 MDNCGITTEQLTYGL

-107 LEEYACRKIVQKN
+107 LEEYAGRKIVQKN

-192 YYQHVCREIEEKN
+192 YYQLVCGEIEEKN

-236 ILPKAVYYVMLSK
+236 ILPKAVYYVMLSN

-255 NMDNEDE
+255 NVDNEDE

-284 EVLRDCGR
+284 EALRNDGR
-292 IYYLAELCDMMDAI
+292 TYYLAELCDMMDAI

-330 ADRYREMLLYIE
+330 ADRCREMLLYIE
-342 KLTGTSRYTK
+342 KLTGISRYTK

-393 IRRLEQGNCRPH
+393 IRRLEQGHCRPH
-405 GYNLYEILNRLEL
+405 GYNLYEILNGLEL

-428 SYNARD
+428 SYDAGD

-453 QELLRTLK
+453 QELLQTLK
-461 ANIDMGYTRNRQ
+461 ANLDMEYTRNRQ
-473 MVERLE
+473 TIERLE
-479 LDFDYQGGKISKK
+479 TNFAYGRREI
-492 DYEDDLKK
+492 ELKVYLEK
-500 IIGYS
+500 MKNIIGYS
-505 VKYENFF
+505 VKYEHVLKNPA
-512 RSVNVYLTDS
+512 VYLTSCETTILHNMQNKQNEQDR
-522 EASMLQMMYNLEKD
+522 LMY
-536 NDGVLYLHDMLSQ
+536 LYSIPSQ
-549 YERKELYI
+549 YVRGELFI
-557 RKIELIQTAFA
+557 RKIEFCKTKFA
-568 SNSGNRGVYDSS
+568 SDAGNRGEYEKS
-580 NMEFM
+580 NSIFM
-585 DVIKENFRI
+585 DVIQKNTKL

-600 ARCTY
+600 DRCIY
-605 GIWWNNDMQHKYS
+605 GIWWNNNMQHKYS
-618 TDQSREMLNICVDIS
+618 TEQSKELLNICIDIS
-633 DFAKEYMY
+633 DFSKGYVY
-641 KQFFLKKLDSIL
+641 KQFFLKQYKINFE
-653 GLQ
+653 

>member
-20 FIVST
+20 FIEST
-25 MDNCGITTEQLTCGL
+25 MDNCGITTEQLTYGL

-107 LEEYACRKIVQKN
+107 LEEYAGRKIVQKN

-135 LMMQAYIMLGGR
+135 LMMQAHIMLCGKY
-147 FDRTELIAKLQ
+147 DRTELIAKLQ

-192 YYQHVCREIEEKN
+192 YYQLVCREIEEKN

-236 ILPKAVYYVMLSK
+236 ILPKAVYYVMLSN

-255 NMDNEDE
+255 NVDNEDE

-284 EVLRDCGR
+284 EALRNDGR
-292 IYYLAELCDMMDAI
+292 TYYLAELCDMMDII

-323 LDDIKNT
+323 LDDKKNT
-330 ADRYREMLLYIE
+330 VDRYQEMLLYIE
-342 KLTGTSRYTK
+342 KLTGISRYTK

-393 IRRLEQGNCRPH
+393 IRRLEQGHCRPH

-428 SYNARD
+428 SYDAGD

-453 QELLRTLK
+453 QELLQTLK
-461 ANIDMGYTRNRQ
+461 ANLDMEYTRNRQ
-473 MVERLE
+473 TIERMETNFAYGRREIELKVYLE
-479 LDFDYQGGKISKK
+479 KMKN
-492 DYEDDLKK
+492 

-505 VKYENFF
+505 VKYEHVLKNPA
-512 RSVNVYLTDS
+512 VYLTSCETTILHNMQNKQNEQDR
-522 EASMLQMMYNLEKD
+522 LMY
-536 NDGVLYLHDMLSQ
+536 LYSIPSQ
-549 YERKELYI
+549 YVRGELFI
-557 RKIELIQTAFA
+557 RKIEFCKTKFA
-568 SNSGNRGVYDSS
+568 SDAGNRGEYEKS
-580 NMEFM
+580 NSIFM
-585 DVIKENFRI
+585 DVIQKNTKL

-600 ARCTY
+600 DRCIY
-605 GIWWNNDMQHKYS
+605 GIWWNNNMQHKYS
-618 TDQSREMLNICVDIS
+618 TEQSKELLNICIDIS
-633 DFAKEYMY
+633 DFSKGYVY
-641 KQFFLKKLDSIL
+641 KQFFLKQYKINFE
-653 GLQ
+653 

>member
-1 MVNKEYS
+1 MANEEYS

-20 FIVST
+20 FIESK
-25 MDNCGITTEQLTCGL
+25 MKGNGITTEQLTSGL
-40 CDTEEWDSLLAGEY
+40 CDMEEWNNLLSGEY
-54 LDKLMMSRLLDRL
+54 MDKLMMSRLLDRL
-67 GCRGARCDIL
+67 GCRGLRCDIL
-77 LFGSEYDDW
+77 LFASEYDDW
-86 QERMDIVFAINDG
+86 QTRMDIVFAINDG

-107 LEEYACRKIVQKN
+107 LEEYAGRKIVQKN

-205 IKTVDCYIG
+205 IKTVDYYIG

-230 ALSKAN
+230 ALSKAG
-236 ILPKAVYYVMLSK
+236 ILPKAVYYDMLSIQEK
-249 QKKIRL
+249 MQFNAADHDGLIYIV
-255 NMDNEDE
+255 DE
-262 LIFIAEELKSY
+262 LNSY
-273 GRWLSDYDNAI
+273 GRCLSDYDNSI
-284 EVLRDCGR
+284 EVLRDGGR

-330 ADRYREMLLYIE
+330 ADRCLEMLLYIE
-342 KLTGTSRYTK
+342 KLTGISRYTK

-393 IRRLEQGNCRPH
+393 IRRLEQGHCRPH

-428 SYNARD
+428 SYDAGD

-453 QELLRTLK
+453 QELLQTLK

-473 MVERLE
+473 TIERLE
-479 LDFDYQGGKISKK
+479 TNFAYGRREI
-492 DYEDDLKK
+492 ELKVYLEK
-500 IIGYS
+500 MKNIIGYS
-505 VKYENFF
+505 VKYEHVLKNPA
-512 RSVNVYLTDS
+512 VYLTSCETTILHNMQNKQNEQDR
-522 EASMLQMMYNLEKD
+522 LMY
-536 NDGVLYLHDMLSQ
+536 LYSIPSQ
-549 YERKELYI
+549 YVRGELFI
-557 RKIELIQTAFA
+557 RKIEFCKTKFA
-568 SNSGNRGVYDSS
+568 SDAGNRGEYEKS
-580 NMEFM
+580 NSIFM
-585 DVIKENFRI
+585 DVIQKNTKL

-600 ARCTY
+600 DRCIY
-605 GIWWNNDMQHKYS
+605 GIWWNNNMQHKYS
-618 TDQSREMLNICVDIS
+618 TEQSKELLNICIDIS
-633 DFAKEYMY
+633 DFSKGYVY
-641 KQFFLKKLDSIL
+641 KQFFLKQYKINFE
-653 GLQ
+653 

>member
-1 MVNKEYS
+1 MANEEYS

-20 FIVST
+20 FIESK
-25 MDNCGITTEQLTCGL
+25 MKGNGITTEQLTSGL
-40 CDTEEWDSLLAGEY
+40 CDMEEWNNMLSGEY
-54 LDKLMMSRLLDRL
+54 MDKLMMSRLLDRL
-67 GCRGARCDIL
+67 GCRGLRCDIL
-77 LFGSEYDDW
+77 LFASEYDDW
-86 QERMDIVFAINDG
+86 QTRMDIVSAINDG

-107 LEEYACRKIVQKN
+107 LEEYAGRKIVQKN

-192 YYQHVCREIEEKN
+192 YYQLVCREIEEKN

-230 ALSKAN
+230 ALSKAG
-236 ILPKAVYYVMLSK
+236 ILPKAVYYVMLSN

-262 LIFIAEELKSY
+262 FIFIAEELKSY

-306 VSRMKKLLSEDV
+306 VSRMKKLLSEEV

-323 LDDIKNT
+323 LDYIKNT
-330 ADRYREMLLYIE
+330 ADRCREMLLYIE
-342 KLTGTSRYTK
+342 KLTGISRYTK
-352 NGMYMYFEPN
+352 NGMYIYFEPN

-428 SYNARD
+428 SYNAGD

-453 QELLRTLK
+453 QELLQTLK
-461 ANIDMGYTRNRQ
+461 ANLDMEYTRNRQ
-473 MVERLE
+473 TIERLE
-479 LDFDYQGGKISKK
+479 TNFAYGRREI
-492 DYEDDLKK
+492 ELKVYLEK
-500 IIGYS
+500 MKNIIGYS
-505 VKYENFF
+505 VKYEHVLKNPA
-512 RSVNVYLTDS
+512 VYLTSCETTILHNMQNKQNEQDR
-522 EASMLQMMYNLEKD
+522 LMY
-536 NDGVLYLHDMLSQ
+536 LYSIPSQ
-549 YERKELYI
+549 YVRGELFI
-557 RKIELIQTAFA
+557 RKIEFCKTKFA
-568 SNSGNRGVYDSS
+568 SDAGNRGEYEKS
-580 NMEFM
+580 NSIFM
-585 DVIKENFRI
+585 DVIQKNTKL

-600 ARCTY
+600 DRCIY
-605 GIWWNNDMQHKYS
+605 GIWWNNNMQHKYS
-618 TDQSREMLNICVDIS
+618 TEQSKELLNICIDIS
-633 DFAKEYMY
+633 DFSKGYVY
-641 KQFFLKKLDSIL
+641 KQFFLKQYKINFE
-653 GLQ
+653 

>member
-20 FIVST
+20 FIESK
-25 MDNCGITTEQLTCGL
+25 MKGNGITTEQLTSGL
-40 CDTEEWDSLLAGEY
+40 CDMEEWNNLLSGEY
-54 LDKLMMSRLLDRL
+54 MDKLMMSRLLDRL
-67 GCRGARCDIL
+67 GCRGLRCDIL

-86 QERMDIVFAINDG
+86 QERMDIVSAINDG
-99 ETELAEKI
+99 ETEFAEKI
-107 LEEYACRKIVQKN
+107 LEEYAGRKIVQKN

-205 IKTVDCYIG
+205 IKTVDYYIG

-236 ILPKAVYYVMLSK
+236 ILPKAVYYVMLSN

-284 EVLRDCGR
+284 EALRNDGR
-292 IYYLAELCDMMDAI
+292 TYYLAELCDMMDII

-323 LDDIKNT
+323 LDDKKNT

-342 KLTGTSRYTK
+342 KLTGISRYTK

-393 IRRLEQGNCRPH
+393 IRRLEQGHCRPH

-428 SYNARD
+428 SYDAGD

-444 IGMNETERA
+444 IGMNETEMA
-453 QELLRTLK
+453 QELLQTLK
-461 ANIDMGYTRNRQ
+461 ANLDMEYTRNRQ
-473 MVERLE
+473 TIERLE
-479 LDFDYQGGKISKK
+479 TNFAYGRREI
-492 DYEDDLKK
+492 ELKVYLEK
-500 IIGYS
+500 MKNIIGYS
-505 VKYENFF
+505 VKYEHVLKNPA
-512 RSVNVYLTDS
+512 VYLTSCETTILHNMQNKQNEQDR
-522 EASMLQMMYNLEKD
+522 LMY
-536 NDGVLYLHDMLSQ
+536 LYSIPSQ
-549 YERKELYI
+549 YVRGELFI
-557 RKIELIQTAFA
+557 RKIEFCKTKFA
-568 SNSGNRGVYDSS
+568 SDAGNRGEYEKS
-580 NMEFM
+580 NSIFM
-585 DVIKENFRI
+585 DVIQKNTKL

-600 ARCTY
+600 DRCIY
-605 GIWWNNDMQHKYS
+605 GIWWNNNMQHKYS
-618 TDQSREMLNICVDIS
+618 TEQSKELLNICIDIS
-633 DFAKEYMY
+633 DFSKGYVY
-641 KQFFLKKLDSIL
+641 KQFFLKQYKITFE
-653 GLQ
+653 

>member
-20 FIVST
+20 FIESK
-25 MDNCGITTEQLTCGL
+25 MMGNGITTEQLTYGL
-40 CDTEEWDSLLAGEY
+40 CNTEEWDSLLVGEY

-67 GCRGARCDIL
+67 GCRGLRCDIL

-99 ETELAEKI
+99 GTEFAEKI

-135 LMMQAYIMLGGR
+135 LMMQAHIMLGGR

-192 YYQHVCREIEEKN
+192 YYQLVCREIEEKN

-236 ILPKAVYYVMLSK
+236 ILPKAVYYVMLSN

-284 EVLRDCGR
+284 EALRNDGR
-292 IYYLAELCDMMDAI
+292 TYYLAELCDMMDII

-323 LDDIKNT
+323 LDDKKNT
-330 ADRYREMLLYIE
+330 VDRYQEMLLYIE
-342 KLTGTSRYTK
+342 KLTGISRYTK

-393 IRRLEQGNCRPH
+393 IRRLEQGHCRPH

-428 SYNARD
+428 SYNAGD

-444 IGMNETERA
+444 IGMNETESA
-453 QELLRTLK
+453 QELLQTLK
-461 ANIDMGYTRNRQ
+461 ANLDMEYTRNRQ
-473 MVERLE
+473 TIERLE
-479 LDFDYQGGKISKK
+479 TNFAYGRREI
-492 DYEDDLKK
+492 ELKVYLEK
-500 IIGYS
+500 MKNIIGYS
-505 VKYENFF
+505 VKYEHVLKNPA
-512 RSVNVYLTDS
+512 VYLTSCETTILHNMQNKQNEQDR
-522 EASMLQMMYNLEKD
+522 LMY
-536 NDGVLYLHDMLSQ
+536 LYSIPSQ
-549 YERKELYI
+549 YVRGELFI
-557 RKIELIQTAFA
+557 RKIEFCKTKFA
-568 SNSGNRGVYDSS
+568 SDAGNRGEYEKS
-580 NMEFM
+580 NSIFM
-585 DVIKENFRI
+585 DVIQKNTKL

-600 ARCTY
+600 DRCIY
-605 GIWWNNDMQHKYS
+605 GIWWNNNMQHKYS
-618 TDQSREMLNICVDIS
+618 TEQSKELLNICIDIS
-633 DFAKEYMY
+633 DFSKGYVY
-641 KQFFLKKLDSIL
+641 KQFFLKQYKINFE
-653 GLQ
+653 

>member
-1 MVNKEYS
+1 MANEEYS

-20 FIVST
+20 FIESK
-25 MDNCGITTEQLTCGL
+25 MKGNGITTEQLTSGL
-40 CDTEEWDSLLAGEY
+40 CDMEEWNNMLSGEY
-54 LDKLMMSRLLDRL
+54 MDKLMMSRLLDRL
-67 GCRGARCDIL
+67 GCRGLRCDIL
-77 LFGSEYDDW
+77 LFASEYDDW
-86 QERMDIVFAINDG
+86 QTRMDIVSAINDG

-107 LEEYACRKIVQKN
+107 LEEYAGRKIVQKN

-192 YYQHVCREIEEKN
+192 YYQLVCREIEEKN

-230 ALSKAN
+230 ALSKAG
-236 ILPKAVYYVMLSK
+236 ILPKAVYYVMLSN

-262 LIFIAEELKSY
+262 FIFIAEELKSY

-306 VSRMKKLLSEDV
+306 VSRMKRLLSEDV

-330 ADRYREMLLYIE
+330 ADRCREMLLYIE
-342 KLTGTSRYTK
+342 KLTGISRYTK

-362 VYRMEKVVADR
+362 VYRMEKAVADR

-428 SYNARD
+428 SYNAGD

-453 QELLRTLK
+453 QELLQTLK
-461 ANIDMGYTRNRQ
+461 ANLDMEYTRNRQ
-473 MVERLE
+473 TIERLE
-479 LDFDYQGGKISKK
+479 TNFAYGRREI
-492 DYEDDLKK
+492 ELKVYLEK
-500 IIGYS
+500 MKNIIGYS
-505 VKYENFF
+505 VKYEHVLKNPA
-512 RSVNVYLTDS
+512 VYLTSCETTILHNMQNKQNEQDR
-522 EASMLQMMYNLEKD
+522 LMY
-536 NDGVLYLHDMLSQ
+536 LYSIPSQ
-549 YERKELYI
+549 YVRGELFI
-557 RKIELIQTAFA
+557 RKIEFCKTKFA
-568 SNSGNRGVYDSS
+568 SDAGNRGEYEKS
-580 NMEFM
+580 NSIFM
-585 DVIKENFRI
+585 DVIQKNTKL

-600 ARCTY
+600 DRCIY
-605 GIWWNNDMQHKYS
+605 GIWWNNNMQHKYS
-618 TDQSREMLNICVDIS
+618 TEQSKELLNICIDIS
-633 DFAKEYMY
+633 DFSKGYVY
-641 KQFFLKKLDSIL
+641 KQFFLKQYKINFE
-653 GLQ
+653 

>member
-20 FIVST
+20 FIEST
-25 MDNCGITTEQLTCGL
+25 MDNCGITTEQLTYGL

-99 ETELAEKI
+99 GTELAEKI

-135 LMMQAYIMLGGR
+135 LMMQAHIMLGGR

-192 YYQHVCREIEEKN
+192 YYQLVCREIEEKN

-224 SADWFN
+224 SADRFN

-236 ILPKAVYYVMLSK
+236 ILPKAVYYVMLSN

-255 NMDNEDE
+255 NVDNEDE

-306 VSRMKKLLSEDV
+306 VSRMKKLLSEEV

-330 ADRYREMLLYIE
+330 ADRCREMLLYIE
-342 KLTGTSRYTK
+342 KLTGISRYTK
-352 NGMYMYFEPN
+352 NGMYIYFEPN

-393 IRRLEQGNCRPH
+393 IRRLEQGHCRPH

-428 SYNARD
+428 SYNAGD

-453 QELLRTLK
+453 QELLQTLK
-461 ANIDMGYTRNRQ
+461 ANLDMEYTRNRQ
-473 MVERLE
+473 TIERLE
-479 LDFDYQGGKISKK
+479 TNFAYGRREI
-492 DYEDDLKK
+492 ELKVYLEK
-500 IIGYS
+500 MKNIIGYS
-505 VKYENFF
+505 VKYEHVLKNPA
-512 RSVNVYLTDS
+512 VYLTSCETTILHNMQNKQNEQDR
-522 EASMLQMMYNLEKD
+522 LMY
-536 NDGVLYLHDMLSQ
+536 LYSIPSQ
-549 YERKELYI
+549 YVRGELFI
-557 RKIELIQTAFA
+557 RKIEFCKTKFA
-568 SNSGNRGVYDSS
+568 SDAGNRGEYEKS
-580 NMEFM
+580 NSIFM
-585 DVIKENFRI
+585 DVIQKNTKL

-600 ARCTY
+600 DRCIY
-605 GIWWNNDMQHKYS
+605 GIWWNNNMQHKYS
-618 TDQSREMLNICVDIS
+618 TEQSKELLNICIDIS
-633 DFAKEYMY
+633 DFSKGYVY
-641 KQFFLKKLDSIL
+641 KQFFLKQYKINFE
-653 GLQ
+653 

>member
-1 MVNKEYS
+1 MANEEYS
-8 QVLTKDNEGFFR
+8 RVLTKDNEGFFR
-20 FIVST
+20 FIEST
-25 MDNCGITTEQLTCGL
+25 MDSCGITTEQLTYGL

-120 IDKMGCNERL
+120 IDKMGCNERI

-135 LMMQAYIMLGGR
+135 LTMQAHIMLCGKY
-147 FDRTELIAKLQ
+147 DRTELIAKLQ

-192 YYQHVCREIEEKN
+192 YYQLVCREIEEKN

-236 ILPKAVYYVMLSK
+236 ILPKAVYYVMLSN

-284 EVLRDCGR
+284 EALRNDGR
-292 IYYLAELCDMMDAI
+292 TYYLAELCDMMDII
-306 VSRMKKLLSEDV
+306 VSRMKRLLSEDV

-330 ADRYREMLLYIE
+330 ADRCREMLLYIE
-342 KLTGTSRYTK
+342 KLTGISRYTK

-393 IRRLEQGNCRPH
+393 IRRLEQGHCRPH

-428 SYNARD
+428 SYNAGD

-453 QELLRTLK
+453 QELLQTLK
-461 ANIDMGYTRNRQ
+461 ANLDMGYTRNRQ
-473 MVERLE
+473 TIERLE
-479 LDFDYQGGKISKK
+479 TNFAYGRREI
-492 DYEDDLKK
+492 ELKVYLEK
-500 IIGYS
+500 MKNIIGYS
-505 VKYENFF
+505 VKYEHVLKNPA
-512 RSVNVYLTDS
+512 VYLTSCETTILHNMQNKQNEQDR
-522 EASMLQMMYNLEKD
+522 LMY
-536 NDGVLYLHDMLSQ
+536 LYSIPSQ
-549 YERKELYI
+549 YVRGELFI
-557 RKIELIQTAFA
+557 RKIEFCKTKFA
-568 SNSGNRGVYDSS
+568 SDAGNRGEYEKS
-580 NMEFM
+580 NSIFM
-585 DVIKENFRI
+585 DVIQKNTKL

-600 ARCTY
+600 DRCIY
-605 GIWWNNDMQHKYS
+605 GIWWNNNMQHKYS
-618 TDQSREMLNICVDIS
+618 TEQSKELLNICIDIS
-633 DFAKEYMY
+633 DFSKGYVY
-641 KQFFLKKLDSIL
+641 KQFFLKQYKINFE
-653 GLQ
+653 

>member
-1 MVNKEYS
+1 MANEEYS

-20 FIVST
+20 FIESK
-25 MDNCGITTEQLTCGL
+25 MMGNGITTEQLTYGL
-40 CDTEEWDSLLAGEY
+40 CNTEEWDSLLVGEY

-67 GCRGARCDIL
+67 GCRGLRCDIL
-77 LFGSEYDDW
+77 LFASEYDDW
-86 QERMDIVFAINDG
+86 QTRMDIVSAINDG
-99 ETELAEKI
+99 ETEFAEKI
-107 LEEYACRKIVQKN
+107 LEEYAGRKIVQKN

-135 LMMQAYIMLGGR
+135 LMMQAHIMLGGR

-158 EAAVLTIPQGVDVA
+158 SAAALSIPQGVDVA

-192 YYQHVCREIEEKN
+192 YYQLVCREIEEKN

-236 ILPKAVYYVMLSK
+236 ILPKAVYYVMLSN

-284 EVLRDCGR
+284 EALRNDGR
-292 IYYLAELCDMMDAI
+292 TYYLAELCDMMDII
-306 VSRMKKLLSEDV
+306 VSRMKRLLSEDV

-330 ADRYREMLLYIE
+330 ADRCREMLLYIE
-342 KLTGTSRYTK
+342 KLTGISRYTK

-393 IRRLEQGNCRPH
+393 IRRLEQGHCRPH

-428 SYNARD
+428 SYDAGD

-453 QELLRTLK
+453 QELLQTLK
-461 ANIDMGYTRNRQ
+461 ANLDMEYTRNRQ
-473 MVERLE
+473 TIERMETNFAYGRREIELKVYLE
-479 LDFDYQGGKISKK
+479 KMKN
-492 DYEDDLKK
+492 

-505 VKYENFF
+505 VKYEHVLKNPA
-512 RSVNVYLTDS
+512 VYLTSCETTILHNMQNKQNEQDR
-522 EASMLQMMYNLEKD
+522 LMY
-536 NDGVLYLHDMLSQ
+536 LYSIPSQ
-549 YERKELYI
+549 YVRGELFI
-557 RKIELIQTAFA
+557 RKIEFCKTKFA
-568 SNSGNRGVYDSS
+568 SDAGNRGEYEKS
-580 NMEFM
+580 NSIFM
-585 DVIKENFRI
+585 DVIQKNTKL

-600 ARCTY
+600 DRCIY
-605 GIWWNNDMQHKYS
+605 GIWWNNNMQHKYS
-618 TDQSREMLNICVDIS
+618 TEQSKELLNICIDIS
-633 DFAKEYMY
+633 DFSKGYVY
-641 KQFFLKKLDSIL
+641 KQFFLKQYKINFE
-653 GLQ
+653 